1 MANVKI
7 TELTA
12 ATALAGT
19 DVLPIVDV
27 GADATKKVSVS
38 DLLRN
43 LPDGTASAPALA
55 FADDQ
60 NTGVLSP
67 GDNSLAFATSGTQR
81 LVIDSSGQVGIGTTS
96 PQHILHLHKADSGTN
111 YLQITNSTTGSTS
124 TDGALFGL
132 NSDEDVIVWQREAN
146 NIQFGT
152 NNAERVRIDSSGNL
166 GIGTTSPE
174 NNLHIADT
182 SGPIIRLTNSTG
194 TDGTYTGRI
203 STGDAAGT
211 FFAGINFFK
220 HDTNDGEIRFR
231 TKVDGTNQDTVTI
244 VDGRVGIGT
253 TSPTELLHT
262 VKSSGTSRV
271 RFEAS
276 AAHSFARLVAGST
289 SYNSGVEF
297 FSGTTNTANITAE
310 GDGELVVEANGS
322 ERMRIDSSGNVGIGN
337 TVAATID
344 GVNSAG
350 TLVVGNGSS
359 AEGVTIYTSDST
371 AGELA
376 FADGTSGSATQR
388 GRIIY
393 SHGDNSMRFSTDA
406 SEAVRI
412 DTSGNV
418 GIGTTSPGDYDLGA
432 DDLVVANSGN
442 GGVSII
448 TGTSSVGALY
458 FGDGTSSNQPYR
470 GRVEYKHAED
480 SLNFGSA
487 GTLHATLDSSG
498 RLLVGASSSRGGNF
512 NNGSGV
518 DSQFL
523 LEGTSFVTSFA
534 NIVRNS
540 NDANSAGFALSKSRG
555 TSVGSNTIVQNNDKL
570 GEFAFQGS
578 DGAKLVAAAAIECQV
593 DGTPGTSDMPGRLV
607 FSTTADGAS
616 SSTERMRIT
625 SNTDGQLLL
634 GTTSGSNSSSTGV
647 KLKGGS
653 ASSVDVVINAASNIN
668 LNHVYN
674 VNATNNGYR
683 FYIQANGGIVNHS
696 GNNTNLSDE
705 REKKNIADM
714 DSAWSDLKQWV
725 LREFHFNDEDDS
737 DPKHYGVI
745 AQQVETVSP
754 EVISDFQKD
763 ETTTRKGVKEMQMM
777 WMAIKA
783 LQEAQARIE
792 TLETKVAALEA
803 Q

>member
-1 MANVKI
+1 MALTQITTGGLDDNVNIGSNTLKVDGTNNRVGI
-7 TELTA
+7 GTA
-12 ATALAGT
+12 APSQQLHIASANSSSSGTIIASDSQGRGVLIESPYIGNSVGKIGISGT
-19 DVLPIVDV
+19 D
-27 GADATKKVSVS
+27 S
-38 DLLRN
+38 
-43 LPDGTASAPALA
+43 ALA
-55 FADDQ
+55 F
-60 NTGVLSP
+60 GS
-67 GDNSLAFATSGTQR
+67 GSSNSER
-81 LVIDSSGQVGIGTTS
+81 LRIDSSGKVGIGTTS
-96 PQHILHLHKADSGTN
+96 PGAALDVVGNSTMLRLYDGTN
-111 YLQITNSTTGSTS
+111 TSTGKISQSSDVITLSQAGTSSGALAFATGS
-124 TDGALFGL
+124 GAL
-132 NSDEDVIVWQREAN
+132 
-146 NIQFGT
+146 GT
-152 NNAERVRIDSSGNL
+152 ERMRIDSS
-166 GIGTTSPE
+166 
-174 NNLHIADT
+174 
-182 SGPIIRLTNSTG
+182 
-194 TDGTYTGRI
+194 
-203 STGDAAGT
+203 
-211 FFAGINFFK
+211 
-220 HDTNDGEIRFR
+220 
-231 TKVDGTNQDTVTI
+231 
-244 VDGRVGIGT
+244 GRVGIGT
-253 TSPTELLHT
+253 TSP
-262 VKSSGTSRV
+262 S
-271 RFEAS
+271 
-276 AAHSFARLVAGST
+276 
-289 SYNSGVEF
+289 
-297 FSGTTNTANITAE
+297 
-310 GDGELVVEANGS
+310 
-322 ERMRIDSSGNVGIGN
+322 
-337 TVAATID
+337 
-344 GVNSAG
+344 
-350 TLVVGNGSS
+350 
-359 AEGVTIYTSDST
+359 
-371 AGELA
+371 
-376 FADGTSGSATQR
+376 
-388 GRIIY
+388 
-393 SHGDNSMRFSTDA
+393 
-406 SEAVRI
+406 
-412 DTSGNV
+412 
-418 GIGTTSPGDYDLGA
+418 DYDLGA

-512 NNGSGV
+512 NNGAGV
-518 DSQFL
+518 DSHFL

-607 FSTTADGAS
+607 FETTADGAS

-803 Q
+803 AE

>member
-1 MANVKI
+1 MPYIGKQLVRGQNRKLDDISSGFNGSQTTFTLQVASQNVTVGSALQLWISLGGVIQDPLSDYTIAGNQI
-7 TELTA
+7 TFTTAPAASLDFFGVIQGDVTDTNTPGDATVTTSKLATGLTVNLADGSA
-12 ATALAGT
+12 ATSSLQLGGT
-19 DVLPIVDV
+19 DSGLFSSA
-27 GADATKKVSVS
+27 ADKVNV
-38 DLLRN
+38 
-43 LPDGTASAPALA
+43 
-55 FADDQ
+55 
-60 NTGVLSP
+60 
-67 GDNSLAFATSGTQR
+67 
-81 LVIDSSGQVGIGTTS
+81 
-96 PQHILHLHKADSGTN
+96 
-111 YLQITNSTTGSTS
+111 TTGGVERLEIGDSEVVFNDPS
-124 TDGALFGL
+124 NDVDFRVESNGNANMLFV
-132 NSDEDVIVWQREAN
+132 DA
-146 NIQFGT
+146 
-152 NNAERVRIDSSGNL
+152 GN
-166 GIGTTSPE
+166 
-174 NNLHIADT
+174 D
-182 SGPIIRLTNSTG
+182 
-194 TDGTYTGRI
+194 
-203 STGDAAGT
+203 
-211 FFAGINFFK
+211 
-220 HDTNDGEIRFR
+220 
-231 TKVDGTNQDTVTI
+231 
-244 VDGRVGIGT
+244 RVGIGT
-253 TSPTELLHT
+253 ASPHSTLT
-262 VKSSGTSRV
+262 VAGSGVAASIISSNDNKLGFRDGVTDRGFIGASATACFV
-271 RFEAS
+271 AS
-276 AAHSFARLVAGST
+276 AANGTERL
-289 SYNSGVEF
+289 
-297 FSGTTNTANITAE
+297 
-310 GDGELVVEANGS
+310 
-322 ERMRIDSSGNVGIGN
+322 RI
-337 TVAATID
+337 
-344 GVNSAG
+344 
-350 TLVVGNGSS
+350 
-359 AEGVTIYTSDST
+359 
-371 AGELA
+371 
-376 FADGTSGSATQR
+376 
-388 GRIIY
+388 
-393 SHGDNSMRFSTDA
+393 
-406 SEAVRI
+406 
-412 DTSGNV
+412 
-418 GIGTTSPGDYDLGA
+418 
-432 DDLVVANSGN
+432 
-442 GGVSII
+442 
-448 TGTSSVGALY
+448 
-458 FGDGTSSNQPYR
+458 
-470 GRVEYKHAED
+470 
-480 SLNFGSA
+480 
-487 GTLHATLDSSG
+487 DSSG
-498 RLLVGASSSRGGNF
+498 RLLVGTSSSQGSGRKLQVADTSAEAGIEVFRYVTSATSAPVLNVSKSKSSTLNTNTAVVDDDYLGYIQFKGANGSGYNVAAQITGEVDGTPGVDDMPGRIVFSTTADGASSPTERLRIDSSGRVGIGDSNPDVAFSIKGSGGPVCRIQATDQTNARLRIQAGNTSESFLEFGDSDDTDVGEIVYGHSTNHMRFRTNGSEQMRIDNSGRFLLGTSSSRGGNF

-518 DSQFL
+518 DARFQI
-523 LEGTSFVTSFA
+523 EGTSFTQAFA

-555 TSVGSNTIVQNNDKL
+555 TSVGSYTIVDNGDKL
-570 GEFAFQGS
+570 GEIAFQGS
-578 DGAKLVAAAAIECQV
+578 DGAKLVGAADIEGQV